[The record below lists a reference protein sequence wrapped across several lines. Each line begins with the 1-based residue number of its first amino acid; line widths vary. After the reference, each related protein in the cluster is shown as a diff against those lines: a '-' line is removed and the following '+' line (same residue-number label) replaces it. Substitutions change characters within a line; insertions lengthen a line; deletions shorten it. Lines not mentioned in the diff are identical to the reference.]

1 MSQLNHLFPKLYFWK
16 EAEKDWHK
24 LDGSQKKFIAK
35 GLLRIQENG
44 ANIGEELGNKRNSN
58 LCGYRKLKFK
68 ANGLRIVYK
77 IVDNVI
83 EVAEIIVIGNRADAE
98 VYDTTQKRILKKDK

>member
-44 ANIGEELGNKRNSN
+44 ANIGEELGNKKNSN
-58 LCGYRKLKFK
+58 FSKKIAVFYES
-68 ANGLRIVYK
+68 YK
-77 IVDNVI
+77 IVL
-83 EVAEIIVIGNRADAE
+83 A
-98 VYDTTQKRILKKDK
+98 KF

>member
-44 ANIGEELGNKRNSN
+44 ANIGE
-58 LCGYRKLKFK
+58 YRKLKCK

-98 VYDTTQKRILKKDK
+98 VYDTAKKRILKKDK